1 MSKKNERYAHLSL
14 PDLYSIVL
22 LKKLSF
28 REAEILF
35 GEPGDVTY
43 SEFINLFEKLL
54 FELDERE
61 HARDLVK
68 KYKVFEAG
76 IKDQ

>member
-1 MSKKNERYAHLSL
+1 MPNNNERYVQMTL
-14 PDLYSIVL
+14 PNLYSIVL
-22 LKKLSF
+22 LKKLNF

-43 SEFINLFEKLL
+43 SEFISLFEKLL

-61 HARDLVK
+61 QARNLVN
-68 KYKVFEAG
+68 KYKIFENG
-76 IKDQ
+76 VN